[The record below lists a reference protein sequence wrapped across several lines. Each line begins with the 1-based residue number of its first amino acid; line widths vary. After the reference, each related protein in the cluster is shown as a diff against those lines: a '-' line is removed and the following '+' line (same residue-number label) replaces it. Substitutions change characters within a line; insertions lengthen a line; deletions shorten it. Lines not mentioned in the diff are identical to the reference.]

1 MLEVI
6 IVYMLA
12 KNIGN
17 KVEAKG
23 RKRFSYQLL
32 LVALWIGGEITGGVI
47 GIILQAAMAGGVA
60 PEEDAGFPWMGYL
73 CALAGAALGAV
84 IAFAIASNASPVQND
99 ADFYEIDERGAMRS
113 FAAVWREANDRPLA
127 NGDQIQERPAVRR
140 EDDRIRE

>member
-1 MLEVI
+1 MLEIV

-32 LVALWIGGEITGGVI
+32 LVALWIGGEIAGGVI
-47 GIILQAAMAGGVA
+47 GFILQAAMAGGVA
-60 PEEDAGFPWMGYL
+60 PDDDNGFPWMGYL
-73 CALAGAALGAV
+73 CALAGAALGAI
-84 IAFAIASNASPVQND
+84 IAFAIANNASPVQDD
-99 ADFYEIDERGAMRS
+99 ADFYEIDERGRDEDS
-113 FAAVWREANDRPLA
+113 RRVWREANDRPIA
-127 NGDQIQERPAVRR
+127 NGDQIQERPATRR